1 MIERAVFLPFRDLLS
16 RGLTGLLS
24 KRRLPASSHESRTG
38 TRRSVHADDLHVAAE
53 QDSAQRVG
61 GVPNFLL
68 PQGRAKAHRIVRNQ
82 HAELLRREHVPNLV
96 ERNRRK
102 NSDNNNNDTDERAHA
117 HISFHWPARRSS
129 RAR

>member
-1 MIERAVFLPFRDLLS
+1 MFLPFGDLLS
-16 RGLTGLLS
+16 RGLARLLS
-24 KRRLPASSHESRTG
+24 EGRLPASSHESRPR
-38 TRRSVHADDLHVAAE
+38 TRRSVHADDLYVAAE
-53 QDSAQRVG
+53 ENGAQRVG

-82 HAELLRREHVPNLV
+82 HAELLRREHVPHLV
-96 ERNRRK
+96 EGNRRK

-117 HISFHWPARRSS
+117 HISFHWPARTSS